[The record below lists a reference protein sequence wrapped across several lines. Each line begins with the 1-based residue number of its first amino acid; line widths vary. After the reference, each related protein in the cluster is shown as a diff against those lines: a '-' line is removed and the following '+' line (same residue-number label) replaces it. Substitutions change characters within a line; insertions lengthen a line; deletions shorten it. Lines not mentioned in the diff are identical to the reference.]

1 MPFSVDAPFWLN
13 QERSKIDMPDNENKI
28 FWNIEILNKVKNC
41 FAEFLLAL
49 KTNEKKICQIIGY
62 TKIGNNSKID
72 KENYREK
79 LWEIKPDIQI
89 FKTYQND
96 ETYTSYSDACFLESY
111 FYDMPEVDKMAD
123 LIAPGKVLASQVYCD
138 CDKLQFQKVKDAWDK
153 WNEYVENVE
162 NKEAIVN
169 YL

>member
-28 FWNIEILNKVKNC
+28 FWNIEILNKVKDC

-49 KTNEKKICQIIGY
+49 KTNEKKICQIYGY

-89 FKTYQND
+89 LKHI
-96 ETYTSYSDACFLESY
+96 
-111 FYDMPEVDKMAD
+111 K
-123 LIAPGKVLASQVYCD
+123 
-138 CDKLQFQKVKDAWDK
+138 
-153 WNEYVENVE
+153 
-162 NKEAIVN
+162 
-169 YL
+169 

>member
-1 MPFSVDAPFWLN
+1 M
-13 QERSKIDMPDNENKI
+13 
-28 FWNIEILNKVKNC
+28 
-41 FAEFLLAL
+41 
-49 KTNEKKICQIIGY
+49 
-62 TKIGNNSKID
+62 
-72 KENYREK
+72 
-79 LWEIKPDIQI
+79 
-89 FKTYQND
+89 
-96 ETYTSYSDACFLESY
+96 FLESY

-169 YL
+169 YLKEKANKFSKLYRNRKLVVVFFVIKRFLWEDEIRSEKDLPFSPDELLVVGDGEKSTGCIYNVKRTYTAMGF